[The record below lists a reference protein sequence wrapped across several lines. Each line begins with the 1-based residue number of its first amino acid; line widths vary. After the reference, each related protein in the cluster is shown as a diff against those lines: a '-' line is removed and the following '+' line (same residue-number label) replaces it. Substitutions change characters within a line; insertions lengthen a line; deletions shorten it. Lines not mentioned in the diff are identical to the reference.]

1 MKITPHNPVERYLA
15 SDFAQTELFQ
25 FLDALKAFLNEMDWD
40 SFATK
45 EELQVVATKVDE
57 LEDEI
62 DHIADTV
69 DHLGDDV
76 DNLGDA
82 VNTIN
87 TTITTINGAIS
98 DLSDALAALRVAL
111 LARIE
116 AIEAQLNESIT
127 VVQAVFTNPSYFY
140 ADSQDAENYSVA
152 ASDKAVVASFTGS
165 VLQAVQVADDTLEVV
180 NIQLDDNVN
189 LDLSKTPNHFY
200 TPIAIEHFD
209 SQGNFT
215 DMQTCILDCE
225 ISQEMSGYDISCYF
239 HGNIS
244 NVNQYTKFH
253 FSLDY
258 PYFVRRGE

>member
-45 EELQVVATKVDE
+45 EELQVVATKVEE

-62 DHIADTV
+62 DNIATTV
-69 DHLGDDV
+69 DHLGDD
-76 DNLGDA
+76 
-82 VNTIN
+82 
-87 TTITTINGAIS
+87 ITTLGTAVTALQVAVS
-98 DLSDALAALRVAL
+98 DLSDALAALRLAL

-116 AIEAQLNESIT
+116 AIEARLNDPIT

-140 ADSQDAENYSVA
+140 ASDQDTEYYNVASSNKSV
-152 ASDKAVVASFTGS
+152 VCSFTGS

-180 NIQLDDNVN
+180 NIQLDDNVT
-189 LDLSKTPNHFY
+189 LDLTKTPNHFY
-200 TPIAIEHFD
+200 TPMCVEHFD
-209 SQGNFT
+209 SQGDFT
-215 DMQTCILDCE
+215 DMQTCMLDCE

-239 HGNIS
+239 HGNIA

>member
-45 EELQVVATKVDE
+45 EELQVVATKVEE

-62 DHIADTV
+62 DQIADT
-69 DHLGDDV
+69 V

-87 TTITTINGAIS
+87 TNITVIQGAIS
-98 DLSDALAALRVAL
+98 DLSDALEALRTAL

-116 AIEAQLNESIT
+116 AIEAQLNDPIN
-127 VVQAVFTNPSYFY
+127 VVQAVFTNPAYFY

-152 ASDKAVVASFTGS
+152 SSDKAVVASFTGS
-165 VLQAVQVADDTLEVV
+165 VLQSVQVADDTLEVV
-180 NIQLDDNVN
+180 NIQLDDNVT
-189 LDLSKTPNHFY
+189 LDITKTPSHFY
-200 TPIAIEHFD
+200 APMYVEHFD
-209 SQGNFT
+209 SNRDFT
-215 DMQTCILDCE
+215 DVQMCMLDCE

>member
-45 EELQVVATKVDE
+45 EELQIVATKVDE

-62 DHIADTV
+62 DQIADT
-69 DHLGDDV
+69 V

-87 TTITTINGAIS
+87 TNITVIQGAIS

-116 AIEAQLNESIT
+116 AIEAQLNDPIT

-225 ISQEMSGYDISCYF
+225 ISQEMSGYDIS
-239 HGNIS
+239 
-244 NVNQYTKFH
+244 
-253 FSLDY
+253 
-258 PYFVRRGE
+258 

>member
-45 EELQVVATKVDE
+45 EELQVVATKVEE

-69 DHLGDDV
+69 D
-76 DNLGDA
+76 NLGDA

-87 TTITTINGAIS
+87 TNITTINGAIS

-116 AIEAQLNESIT
+116 AIEAQLNDPIT

-152 ASDKAVVASFTGS
+152 ASDKAIVASFTGS
-165 VLQAVQVADDTLEVV
+165 VLQSVQVADDTLEVV
-180 NIQLDDNVN
+180 NIQLDDNVI
-189 LDLSKTPNHFY
+189 LDLTKTPNHFY

-215 DMQTCILDCE
+215 DMQTCMLDCE